1 MSDRVINGDRL
12 SLCAVLP
19 VSTVPHCPVPFLS
32 LSLSLSLSF
41 KHFSLQRIG
50 ALTIV
55 PYTLYIYGRS
65 YVTGLRL
72 SVVCTLR
79 NVLWLNGA
87 P

>member
-1 MSDRVINGDRL
+1 MAMDF
-12 SLCAVLP
+12 LCALFFRCPLSPIVLFH
-19 VSTVPHCPVPFLS
+19 SS
-32 LSLSLSLSF
+32 LSLSFSLSF

-50 ALTIV
+50 ALAIV
-55 PYTLYIYGRS
+55 RYTLYIYGRS